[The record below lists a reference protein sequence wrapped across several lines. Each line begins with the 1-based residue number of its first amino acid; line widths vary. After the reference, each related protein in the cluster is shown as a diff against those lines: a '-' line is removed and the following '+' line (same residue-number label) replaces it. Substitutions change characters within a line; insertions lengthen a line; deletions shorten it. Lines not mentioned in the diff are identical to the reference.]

1 MGWNKDLFEAAVPT
15 DNNVY
20 LQTST
25 QCLVVELNLPMGLNI
40 GVARIGT
47 DLAALLLL
55 EYGHVLATDYVNCS
69 WFGDKLYYRFKVQRW
84 PSI

>member
-1 MGWNKDLFEAAVPT
+1 MIAQLERLSWGIPWGEIRIYLKQQYLLIIT
-15 DNNVY
+15 YTY

-25 QCLVVELNLPMGLNI
+25 QCLVVEVNLPMGLNI

-69 WFGDKLYYRFKVQRW
+69 
-84 PSI
+84 